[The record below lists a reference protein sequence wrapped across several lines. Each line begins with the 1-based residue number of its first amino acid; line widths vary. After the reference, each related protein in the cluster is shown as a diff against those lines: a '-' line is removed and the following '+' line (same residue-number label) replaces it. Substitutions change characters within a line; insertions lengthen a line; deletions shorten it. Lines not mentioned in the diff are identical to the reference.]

1 MNTDS
6 APLES
11 QGVSPALTQL
21 RIRYAIAQAQNTCQ
35 NQGTTSRAC
44 ELTWD
49 HALTLQV
56 AQFHEVQQEERF
68 RH

>member
-6 APLES
+6 EPFEALS
-11 QGVSPALTQL
+11 GSSALTQL
-21 RIRYAIAQAQNTCQ
+21 RIRRAIAQAQDTCQ
-35 NQGTTSRAC
+35 SQGQQSRAC

-56 AQFHEVQQEERF
+56 ERF
-68 RH
+68 CQNKKQD